1 MLHYV
6 CMRRP
11 RLVLR
16 GLLLSVAVF
25 GVLGFGSVSAQYGS
39 DVYGG
44 CDYGQNC
51 ATETP
56 PTVVDVPPS
65 PGNQA
70 PGRVF
75 AVNITDNQIFVD
87 PQYSVEITPNFPTD
101 DISEVRLLVDGVIVG
116 RATEADELGTYHI
129 VWNVSE
135 YSGQVVRVEMEL
147 ADGNIINQD
156 FNVRVQLGQAPTS
169 GGEQPT
175 GQGGA
180 SSDHTQGGGVAL
192 TGLRKFMP
200 ESMATSVERLIRA
213 TPVPVAYAMP
223 YVFLAVLGGFAAALL
238 WQARNQ
244 MHHAKILLA
253 LLARDKE
260 LADEKTNFVMLASHY
275 MRTPITVINGSLE
288 LVPKDDNT
296 QPLVERIQTSTRAL
310 QQQFEVIL
318 KDTTDSKDLA
328 QIATPDIPE
337 EQKRLTLSWR
347 VIAPISVSAIL
358 IVITNFLFV
367 VGQRIR
373 FNIPNVVLQFVL
385 WLVVTYVVLVFWQR
399 RQDAR
404 RERLAVDAQRSKEE
418 VLDKARN
425 TFIQRAADELRPNVV
440 LASQASVGLPND
452 SNTQRIQSSIQ
463 QLKSTMDRFVLVA
476 LLERGRIQNEASD
489 FELGQVVATEVGS
502 FEKIVQSK
510 TFSVDVQVDPI
521 RLTQNQML
529 LRYVLHSLLDNATKH
544 TPAGNKI
551 TIRATQPSK
560 NRAQVRIRN
569 YGVGMTEEQLG
580 KLFRPF
586 SRTASGESFQDEGI
600 GLGLYLSRL
609 IMRYLGGELSLESTS
624 AKSTLAQMQFP
635 MKLKL

>member
-1 MLHYV
+1 MFITSLATV
-6 CMRRP
+6 ALLAARP
-11 RLVLR
+11 LV
-16 GLLLSVAVF
+16 AH
-25 GVLGFGSVSAQYGS
+25 AQYGQN
-39 DVYGG
+39 VYGG
-44 CDYGQNC
+44 CDFGMTCTSAN
-51 ATETP
+51 P
-56 PTVVDVPPS
+56 PTVIEVPPS
-65 PGNQA
+65 ADNQA

-75 AVNITDNQIFVD
+75 AVNITENQVFRS
-87 PQYSVEITPNFPTD
+87 PSYGVEITPNFSTD
-101 DISEVRLLVDGVIVG
+101 AIMVVKLLVDGVVVG
-116 RATEADELGTYHI
+116 QVLEADEQGVYRINLKLSANGSRVI
-129 VWNVSE
+129 
-135 YSGQVVRVEMEL
+135 RVEMEL
-147 ADGNIINQD
+147 KDGHVINRE
-156 FNVRVQLGQAPTS
+156 FNVQVFLGDSPPGGISNNGFSSGGTAASTTGVQLQIPGS
-169 GGEQPT
+169 IE
-175 GQGGA
+175 
-180 SSDHTQGGGVAL
+180 
-192 TGLRKFMP
+192 GL
-200 ESMATSVERLIRA
+200 IHQ
-213 TPVPVAYAMP
+213 TPKPIAYAMP
-223 YVFLAVLGGFAAALL
+223 YFLLSLLGILALTLL

-244 MHHAKILLA
+244 MSHVKVLLA
-253 LLARDKE
+253 LLKRDKE

-385 WLVVTYVVLVFWQR
+385 WLVVTYIVLVFWQR

-510 TFSVDVQVDPI
+510 TFSVDVQVDPM